1 MKHIVLSIF
10 GLSMFLAVG
19 AQAQVQP
26 MGSAKIVRD
35 YGKLPLA
42 FEANQGQTD
51 PQVKFLS
58 RGAGYSLFLTT
69 DAAVL
74 CLQPSVNT
82 ALDVGPVKSS
92 RPQSARAVIRMKLVG
107 PNPNTEVS
115 GQDELPGQSNYFIG
129 NDPKMWHTNVR
140 QFAKVRYKDI
150 YPGVDLVY
158 YGHQR
163 ELEYNFVLQ
172 PGASPQA
179 IRLGIA
185 GARRLRLEH
194 GDLVLRT
201 PSGDVRLR
209 SPRIYQ
215 ETNGARHQVRGRY
228 VIRAN
233 GEVGFEVAAY
243 DQRRELVIDPVLAY
257 ATYLGG
263 SSTDHF
269 HSIAVGSVGNAY
281 VAGDT
286 DSLDFPTAN
295 AIQPTIAGGELDA
308 FVTKFNRDG
317 TALIYAT
324 FLGGSLA
331 DTIYGIAVD
340 SSGSVY
346 VAGWTFSPDFPTRNA
361 FQSASGGNAD
371 TFVTKINATGS
382 ALVYSTYLGGTSA
395 DFGRAI
401 AVDSLGNAYV
411 TGFTYS
417 VDFPTKHAF
426 QSANAGIPDAFVTKV
441 SPSGSTLV
449 YSTYWGGQVKSS
461 V

>member
-1 MKHIVLSIF
+1 
-10 GLSMFLAVG
+10 
-19 AQAQVQP
+19 
-26 MGSAKIVRD
+26 
-35 YGKLPLA
+35 
-42 FEANQGQTD
+42 
-51 PQVKFLS
+51 
-58 RGAGYSLFLTT
+58 
-69 DAAVL
+69 
-74 CLQPSVNT
+74 
-82 ALDVGPVKSS
+82 
-92 RPQSARAVIRMKLVG
+92 
-107 PNPNTEVS
+107 
-115 GQDELPGQSNYFIG
+115 
-129 NDPKMWHTNVR
+129 
-140 QFAKVRYKDI
+140 
-150 YPGVDLVY
+150 
-158 YGHQR
+158 
-163 ELEYNFVLQ
+163 
-172 PGASPQA
+172 
-179 IRLGIA
+179 
-185 GARRLRLEH
+185 
-194 GDLVLRT
+194 
-201 PSGDVRLR
+201 
-209 SPRIYQ
+209 
-215 ETNGARHQVRGRY
+215 
-228 VIRAN
+228 
-233 GEVGFEVAAY
+233 
-243 DQRRELVIDPVLAY
+243 VIDPVLAY

-449 YSTYWGGQVKSS
+449 YSTYLGETGEEQCLSIAVDSAGNAYITGETTSTDFPTKNAIQPNNAGGVVGPRDAFATKIAAAGNALIYSTYLGGALQMFGISIAVDSAGNAHVVGLTNSLDFPTANAIQPTYGGVTDGFVTKFNPTGSAFVYSTYLGGTGSDSANGIAVDS
-461 V
+461 VGDAYVTEGAGSADFPTVNAIQPTNQGSR